1 MVLTFNV
8 TVTEIN
14 ISIAITDDELVEID
28 ENFFGE
34 LTTDAG
40 AVTIDPADA
49 EVIILDNDSKFLKL
63 NHFFVTV

>member
-1 MVLTFNV
+1 MVLTFTLN
-8 TVTEIN
+8 VTEIS

-40 AVTIDPADA
+40 AVTIDPARA

-63 NHFFVTV
+63 NLFFVAV